1 MFLLIGF
8 VYQIISGGVSGL
20 ILMLYI
26 ISYFFGGFYSI
37 IEAWEN
43 LKNRS
48 FTIDSLMVIAAVG
61 AAILGHWA
69 EGALLL
75 FLFSL
80 GHALEHYAMDR
91 ARTAISD
98 LGKITPKTA
107 LKWMGGSPVEVPVEG
122 VEIGDEIV
130 VRPTTLIPADGK
142 VVRGSGAVNQAAWTG
157 ERMAGL

>member
-1 MFLLIGF
+1 MKIKNCCDPGPDEGTDNHFEIPFLGKRSEIVFSILSGIFLLIGF

-61 AAILGHWA
+61 
-69 EGALLL
+69 
-75 FLFSL
+75 
-80 GHALEHYAMDR
+80 DR
-91 ARTAISD
+91 KSTRLNSSHVAISY
-98 LGKITPKTA
+98 
-107 LKWMGGSPVEVPVEG
+107 
-122 VEIGDEIV
+122 
-130 VRPTTLIPADGK
+130 
-142 VVRGSGAVNQAAWTG
+142 AVFC
-157 ERMAGL
+157 